1 MNFTLDEQQAAAV
14 AAPVDSL
21 LMVSGAPG
29 SGKTTALLARAHFI
43 GKGLAASPR
52 FASCERLRD
61 SLGESMPVMTLEQL
75 GLLVLQTSFARAGV
89 AALQH
94 VDDVDASIIFERAAE
109 PLFLMEW
116 AEFIEAQI
124 DPEVP
129 GLRAPQRF
137 LEAAFRL
144 ISKLRDAQM
153 APGKFLEVALKGAT
167 QFYARPPNLAHPDLL
182 YYTKDSYRDSL
193 DVDSS
198 ELARQHRREVDLA
211 KILEKLYRSYLN
223 LLEQTGRYTGSD
235 AVAESTQRL
244 GGDAALR
251 AYFMDQF
258 PFILVD
264 DAQELST
271 GELALLQAMRGPT
284 LPGVSFFGDPGSA
297 IGTFSGARPDR
308 VFALGAARI
317 QLEHTYRSAA
327 VIERAA
333 RHLSGADALDSLSVD
348 GKVVLFRAATK
359 KAEAAFVAEQ
369 VIDLLNDGVPPGEI
383 AVLFRSVANVQ
394 QYQAALLD
402 RNVDVQ
408 ITGDLNI
415 FRTPDVLDALALLWN
430 IYDPFA
436 HEWIL
441 RTLSGDAFALSD
453 ASLVTLCSEPDD
465 GQELLF
471 EELAET
477 QQNRRWDRKRDLRLG
492 WNVVRGDQDRALSD
506 QARARIHEFRAL
518 RERWTLD
525 LARLELPQLAAKVFR
540 EGLAYA
546 APRSSAR
553 SRSQERNIRRLLK
566 RIADFAH
573 RGQNA
578 TLADFLEYASSR
590 MTTTLEACE
599 ERSDR
604 SLVRIMSIATAMG
617 DEFDHVILPNVRAG
631 SFPHYYVPEAFL
643 FSPSLGM
650 IAKENVGD
658 AKASRTA
665 KFTYYMFRAKTRES
679 YNREERR
686 AFVYALR
693 RARRSVTIT
702 ASERPTRGI
711 TSPEFLSELQAARLA
726 GALDISDRW
735 RPANSVYVSA

>member
-1 MNFTLDEQQAAAV
+1 MNFTLDELQAAAV
-14 AAPVDSL
+14 AAPADSL
-21 LMVSGAPG
+21 LIVTGAPG
-29 SGKTTALLARAHFI
+29 SGKTTTLVARAQSS

-61 SLGESMPVMTLEQL
+61 SLGESMPIMTLEGL
-75 GLLVLQTSFARAGV
+75 GLLVLETSFARAGL
-89 AALQH
+89 AALQQ
-94 VDDVDASIIFERAAE
+94 VDEVDASIIFERAAE

-153 APGKFLEVALKGAT
+153 APATFLEVALRGAT

-193 DVDSS
+193 DVDSA

-211 KILEKLYRSYLN
+211 KILEKLYRSYLD
-223 LLEQTGRYTGSD
+223 LLDRTGQYTGSD

-244 GGDAALR
+244 AGDAALR
-251 AYFMDQF
+251 THFIEQF
-258 PFILVD
+258 PVILVD
-264 DAQELST
+264 DAQELSG
-271 GELALLQAMRGPT
+271 GELALLQAMRGPA
-284 LPGVSFFGDPGSA
+284 LPGVSLFGDPGSA

-308 VFALGAARI
+308 VFALQATRI
-317 QLEHTYRSAA
+317 ALEHTYRSAA

-333 RHLSGADALDSLSVD
+333 RHLSGADALDSVSLD
-348 GKVVLFRAATK
+348 GKVVLFRGATK

-369 VIDLLNDGVPPGEI
+369 VIDLLNDGVPPSEI

-394 QYQAALLD
+394 QYEAALLD

-415 FRTPDVLDALALLWN
+415 FTTPDILDALALLWN

-436 HEWIL
+436 HEWML
-441 RTLSGDAFALSD
+441 RTLSGHAFALSD
-453 ASLVTLCSEPDD
+453 ASLVTLCSEPDA
-465 GQELLF
+465 GQALLF
-471 EELAET
+471 EELAEAET
-477 QQNRRWDRKRDLRLG
+477 NRRWDRKRDLRLG
-492 WNVVRGDQDRALSD
+492 WNVVCGDQDRALSD
-506 QARARIHEFRAL
+506 QARARVQEFRAL
-518 RERWTLD
+518 RERWTTD
-525 LARLELPQLAAKVFR
+525 LARLELSHLAAKVFR

-546 APRSSAR
+546 APRLSAR
-553 SRSQERNIRRLLK
+553 ARNQERNIRRLLD
-566 RIADFAH
+566 RIAEFTH
-573 RGQNA
+573 RLPNA
-578 TLADFLEYASSR
+578 TLADFLDYTATR
-590 MTTTLEACE
+590 MTTSLEACE
-599 ERSDR
+599 ERVDR
-604 SLVRIMSIATAMG
+604 SLVRIMSISAAMG
-617 DEFDHVILPNVRAG
+617 DQFDHVILPNVRAG
-631 SFPHYYVPEAFL
+631 SFPHYYVPDAFL

-693 RARRSVTIT
+693 RARRSVTVT

-726 GALDISDRW
+726 GSVDISDRW
-735 RPANSVYVSA
+735 RPANSVYVTA